1 MLKKFI
7 ADFKTQANLDPE
19 AKKTVISICM
29 VMFTV
34 LFTYP
39 LIRSTTTSMFLDAF
53 GAKNTPVVW
62 LYSIV
67 GLSLC
72 ITIYNYFQ
80 VRLTA
85 HKLYYWTCSLSVL
98 FFLAGP
104 WMSQVSKFLIYPLY
118 IWKEIYIVLLVHM
131 SIGYLNNTVR
141 EEQAKIFYGPL
152 GAIGS
157 FGGMLGGILGSR
169 LTQTINTDQILMT
182 GALVLIVSMIFFGL
196 SSSEFCLSKNKDK
209 RGNEKPLHAI
219 LEVKEYVILMA
230 LVVMLSQFV
239 INLANFKFNLLFDVL
254 VETKRE
260 KTKNLNLIY
269 SSINAV
275 SLAVQLLVIPF
286 IFQLVKK
293 RTVHMFIPS
302 FYLLIALV
310 GFVISGSSLIA
321 VAATFVLFK
330 GLDYSIFST
339 AKELLYFPL
348 EARQKYGAKYVVDM
362 FVYRFGKG
370 LISII
375 LIFFQSPKFVNTL
388 LFISLLLWLGFIVP
402 LFKKG
407 NQIVALKES
416 SE

>member
-7 ADFKTQANLDPE
+7 TDFKAQANLDPE
-19 AKKTVISICM
+19 TKKTVFSICS
-29 VMFTV
+29 VMFVV

-62 LYSIV
+62 LFSIV

-72 ITIYNYFQ
+72 ITVYNYFQ

-85 HKLYYWTCSLSVL
+85 HKLYYWTCSITAIVFLLGPYLSE
-98 FFLAGP
+98 
-104 WMSQVSKFLIYPLY
+104 VSKFLIYPLY

-131 SIGYLNNTVR
+131 SIGYLNNAVK

-157 FGGMLGGILGSR
+157 FGGMLGGLLGSK
-169 LTQTINTDQILMT
+169 LTNTINTDQILMT
-182 GALVLIVSMIFFGL
+182 GALILIVSMFFFAL
-196 SSSEFCLSKNKDK
+196 SSNEFCLSKNKDK

-219 LEVKEYVILMA
+219 LEVKDYVFLMA
-230 LVVMLSQFV
+230 LVVLLSQFV

-275 SLAVQLLVIPF
+275 SLGVQLLIIPF

-293 RTVHMFIPS
+293 RSVHLFIPG

-310 GFVISGSSLIA
+310 GFVVSGSSLIA
-321 VAATFVLFK
+321 VAATFILFK

-370 LISII
+370 LISLI

-388 LFISLLLWLGFIVP
+388 LFISLLLWLGFVIP

-407 NQIVALKES
+407 DELVTHKES
-416 SE
+416 

>member
-1 MLKKFI
+1 MI
-7 ADFKTQANLDPE
+7 
-19 AKKTVISICM
+19 
-29 VMFTV
+29 
-34 LFTYP
+34 
-39 LIRSTTTSMFLDAF
+39 
-53 GAKNTPVVW
+53 
-62 LYSIV
+62 
-67 GLSLC
+67 
-72 ITIYNYFQ
+72 
-80 VRLTA
+80 
-85 HKLYYWTCSLSVL
+85 
-98 FFLAGP
+98 
-104 WMSQVSKFLIYPLY
+104 
-118 IWKEIYIVLLVHM
+118 
-131 SIGYLNNTVR
+131 
-141 EEQAKIFYGPL
+141 
-152 GAIGS
+152 
-157 FGGMLGGILGSR
+157 GGILGAK

-182 GALVLIVSMIFFGL
+182 GALILIVSMMFFGI
-196 SSSEFCLSKNKDK
+196 SSSKFCLSKNIDK

-219 LEVKEYVILMA
+219 LEVKEYVFLMA
-230 LVVMLSQFV
+230 MVVLLSQFV

-254 VETKRE
+254 VETKHE

-286 IFQLVKK
+286 VFHLVKK
-293 RTVHMFIPS
+293 RSVHLFIPS

-321 VAATFVLFK
+321 VATTFVLFK

-388 LFISLLLWLGFIVP
+388 LFISLLLWLGFVIP

-407 NQIVALKES
+407 DQIVTRKES
-416 SE
+416 L

>member
-7 ADFKTQANLDPE
+7 ADFKAQANLDPE
-19 AKKTVISICM
+19 TKKTVISICL

-62 LYSIV
+62 LYSII
-67 GLSLC
+67 GLSFC
-72 ITIYNYFQ
+72 ITLYNYFQ

-98 FFLAGP
+98 FFLIGP
-104 WMSQVSKFLIYPLY
+104 WLSGFSKLFIYPLFV
-118 IWKEIYIVLLVHM
+118 WKEVYIVLLVHM
-131 SIGYLNNTVR
+131 SIGYLNNAVK

-157 FGGMLGGILGSR
+157 FGGMLGGILGSN
-169 LTQTINTDQILMT
+169 LTHTINTDQILMT
-182 GALVLIVSMIFFGL
+182 GALILLVSTFFFGL
-196 SSSEFCLSKNKDK
+196 SSADFCLSKNKDN

-219 LEVKEYVILMA
+219 VEVKDYVILMA
-230 LVVMLSQFV
+230 LIVLLSQFV
-239 INLANFKFNLLFDVL
+239 INLANFKFNLLFDAL
-254 VETKRE
+254 VETKLE

-269 SSINAV
+269 SSINAI
-275 SLAVQLLVIPF
+275 SLGVQVLIIPF
-286 IFQLVKK
+286 LFQLVKK
-293 RTVHMFIPS
+293 KSVHLFIPS

-310 GFVISGSSLIA
+310 GFVLAGSSLMA

-348 EARQKYGAKYVVDM
+348 GARQKYGAKYVVDM

-370 LISII
+370 LISLI

-388 LFISLLLWLGFIVP
+388 LFISLLVWMGLVVP
-402 LFKKG
+402 LFRKG
-407 NQIVALKES
+407 EQLVTRKES
-416 SE
+416 